1 MSDKPIARIVVPS
14 LEEYPRAIIS
24 ARLPDYGCE
33 IVENDYLIRPALLSI
48 TQEDHLRKHQ
58 GMSVVAVL
66 DLLYRE
72 HQATA

>member
-14 LEEYPRAIIS
+14 LEEYPKAMIS

-48 TQEDHLRKHQ
+48 SEEDHSSKHR
-58 GMSVVAVL
+58 GTSVVAVL
-66 DLLYRE
+66 DSLYRE
-72 HQATA
+72 HQASV